1 MMISRF
7 VPGIAAQ
14 MLLAFGVI
22 TSLGIFSNFFVYLST
37 GTLAQNFTHVSSV
50 SIPLVNVNSDLKMN
64 ILDSLI
70 TLEEQII
77 TGNNNTAKSSA
88 IQRRDSAWRD
98 IDDDFAK
105 LSQFSKE
112 TGFDETKLR
121 KIETHLQKLKY
132 EQKVISDI
140 ANTLDNEPAVKLLVT
155 EAIPLAESMVALLAQ
170 IIEIEKEE
178 DVDEDRFELFKL
190 LVDSEVSFA
199 TAISELRAFLL
210 TREQKNIDGFDQ
222 AWFQNSDA
230 FVSILDDY
238 EDLFTDEQLELWNAY
253 SEEREKLAPI
263 TIRAFEKQASEES
276 NFANNHLRTVI
287 KPLTAMIFSEL
298 QAMNRHVTDVT
309 EQGIDDTQNALSDMF
324 IVLAISS
331 ILTII
336 IAGTISVVFSNKL
349 KMRVQ
354 SLLSR
359 AKNISVGDFKTQ
371 TDYFVIRSND
381 ELNQLSESFNHMTL
395 SLSSTISTVR
405 RQSRQVGHS
414 AHQVAAIAT
423 EISTVAKNENS
434 SYSEVMRV
442 IESFMDLLV
451 ESGQAIEQSQ
461 GVLEQAKTQAD
472 TGIQAVNSNLDE
484 MNKTVDVVTL
494 ASEGVEELKTASE
507 EIESVTD
514 AISTVADQTA
524 LIALNA
530 AIEAAR
536 AGEQGRGFAVVADE
550 VRNLAQRTANS
561 TDEIRN
567 VISQLTNKVGD
578 VIRLMTDIIHQVDV
592 SKARSDESGQA
603 LRAMTTTI
611 DSIIDSND
619 QIAHRSDEQSNQML
633 EMQIKLQHLFSS
645 LQQNAEKAQMVSMIG
660 GDLYQTS
667 ELVNS
672 LMDGFHFDEDNDL
685 VKKKHEKRR
694 SDRLEAK
701 VKIKISQDDK
711 DYSTITREL
720 SCVGCGIRLSRQLN
734 QELDIDSAVMLVMYL
749 PKKNYKEYMA
759 QAPMKITARV
769 VRKEDR
775 DSEYTYYGL
784 EFSAKGADQKDAL
797 SELYEFF
804 DQ

>member
-37 GTLAQNFTHVSSV
+37 GTLAQNFTQVSSV

-70 TLEEQII
+70 ALEEQII
-77 TGNNNTAKSSA
+77 TGSNETAKKNA
-88 IQRRDSAWRD
+88 IVERNAAWKD
-98 IDDDFAK
+98 IENGFETLAQFAR
-105 LSQFSKE
+105 E
-112 TGFDETKLR
+112 TGFDEVRLNRIK
-121 KIETHLQKLKY
+121 EHLQELKH
-132 EQKVISDI
+132 EQRVTSDI

-170 IIEIEKEE
+170 MIEIEREE

-190 LVDSEVSFA
+190 LVDSEINFA

-230 FVSILDDY
+230 FVSILDEY
-238 EDLFTDEQLELWNAY
+238 EDLFTDEQLAYWNDY

-263 TIRAFEKQASEES
+263 TILAFEKQASEES
-276 NFANNHLRTVI
+276 NFANNHLRKVI
-287 KPLTAMIFSEL
+287 KPLTATIFNEL
-298 QAMNRHVTDVT
+298 QAMNQHVTDVT
-309 EQGIDDTQNALSDMF
+309 KQGIDDTQNALSNMF

-331 ILTII
+331 TLTII
-336 IAGTISVVFSNKL
+336 IAGTISVIFSNKL
-349 KMRVQ
+349 KNRVQ
-354 SLLSR
+354 SLLAR
-359 AKNISVGDFKTQ
+359 AKNISVGDFQTQ

-442 IESFMDLLV
+442 IESFMDLLI

-461 GVLEQAKTQAD
+461 VVLEQAKAQAD

-550 VRNLAQRTANS
+550 VRSLAQRTANS

-592 SKARSDESGQA
+592 SKTRSDESGQA

-611 DSIIDSND
+611 EGIIDAND

-672 LMDGFHFDEDNDL
+672 LMDGFHFDEDDDL
-685 VKKKHEKRR
+685 VQKKQEKRR
-694 SDRLEAK
+694 SVRLEAK
-701 VKIKISQDDK
+701 VKITISQDDN

-720 SCVGCGIRLSRQLN
+720 SCVGCGIQLSKQLN
-734 QELDIDSAVMLVMYL
+734 QDLDIDSAVMLVLYL
-749 PKKNYKEYMA
+749 PKNNYKEYMD
-759 QAPMKITARV
+759 QSPMKITARV
-769 VRKEDR
+769 VRKD
-775 DSEYTYYGL
+775 DKNTEYTYYGI
-784 EFSAKGADQKDAL
+784 EFSATGPDQEDTL